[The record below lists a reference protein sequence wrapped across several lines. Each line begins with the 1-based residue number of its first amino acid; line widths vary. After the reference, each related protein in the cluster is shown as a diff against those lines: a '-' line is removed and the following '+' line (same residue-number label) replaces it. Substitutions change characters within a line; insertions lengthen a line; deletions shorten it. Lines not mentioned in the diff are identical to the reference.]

1 MDYTTMAGG
10 STPAAPQVSAEKLQ
24 FTGSG
29 TEYFKIWIVNLLLSI
44 LTLGIYSAW
53 AKVRRLQYFHRNTVL
68 AGSSFDYHGK
78 PLAILKGRLLVVGF
92 FVLYNILISVAPM
105 IAILMMVAFVIA
117 MPWIVRQA
125 LRFRAWNTSYR
136 NLRFH
141 FSGSVSG
148 AFGAFVLRPL
158 AGAFSLGLAMPWAMQ
173 RQARYKFDN
182 LGYGQ
187 KPFSMEASV
196 GSFYLLALKVL
207 AGLIVPIGLL
217 IGGITMSG
225 GELAGNREAQAMLL
239 GFGVMGFYLI
249 LFFLVGPFIWSRYL
263 NLLWNNLSIGSLSFS
278 STVRARG
285 LLWIMLTNFLGMI
298 FTLGLFWPW
307 AVVRLMRYR
316 VESLALENAEALDGF
331 VGQAAQES
339 AAAGDEAAEW
349 LDLDL
354 GL

>member
-196 GSFYLLALKVL
+196 GSFYLLALQFL
-207 AGLIVPIGLL
+207 GLL
-217 IGGITMSG
+217 I
-225 GELAGNREAQAMLL
+225 LL
-239 GFGVMGFYLI
+239 GGLMAAPFLLNAQEFDVDSLLVQLIPLLAYLA
-249 LFFLVGPFIWSRYL
+249 LFFFVGPFIWSRYL